1 VATNKTV
8 SYTIKLPPKG
18 FKHKKKQGVLH
29 VLNWLK
35 RIVLAA
41 IGLLIIAVM
50 AIYFT
55 LRQSLP
61 ALDGDRI
68 VNQVQQPATLSR
80 DALGQAIIQADSR
93 KEAMYLLGFAHGQD
107 RFFQMDLQRRVAAGE
122 LSEWLGSMALDVD
135 KTGRFH
141 EFRRR
146 ANTIYAQLPQAQK
159 DILLAYTEG
168 VNQAVEEQS
177 ARPFEYILTNF
188 EQAPWSPEDSILV
201 ILSMYLD
208 LQSGN
213 VNRDLTLTEIKH
225 QFGQPMVDFILQ
237 PSQYQAAL
245 DNSQLS
251 GDVEIPLFKARPAT
265 VSNKTA
271 EMAFRT
277 EIGSNNWIVGG
288 ALTETG
294 DALLASDMH
303 LGMRVP
309 IIWYRAQLNYAVDQY
324 DVSLT
329 GVTLPGVPGV
339 IAGTNGHIAWGF
351 TNAYVDTA
359 DWVLIDRSEVT
370 AVEETIN
377 VKGEPETYKRL
388 TSEYGPVRQ
397 LGTRFY
403 ALKWTA
409 QEPYAVN
416 LMLNQLD
423 TKLSV
428 LEAIPVVR
436 KLGIPVQNIAL
447 GDTAGNIAWMPAG
460 AVPARKV
467 PHNTAITPEQLD
479 GLWNI
484 DEMDLP
490 VVMNPSSHR
499 IWTANSRVIGTD
511 DLARFGDGGY
521 AIGARAQ
528 QIRDRLFD
536 YEQFDEQRF
545 YQIQLDNEARF
556 LQPWHALLRQ
566 LLKRNSGYFAADIEA
581 LDNWQNCACAKS
593 VGYTLVKHFR
603 RQVINTTFAPLSEA
617 LKPKHLSLRY
627 VSSNLEPAIW
637 QLIRSENSQWLPEGQ
652 NNWQSYML
660 SQYEQARQ
668 QLLDKHGASKD
679 LSTLAW
685 GKVNKQAITHPFAG
699 QIPVFGKAL
708 NMPEIPGYGDTFMP
722 AVQARSF
729 GASQRLFVRPGQ
741 LDKAV
746 LTIPGGQSGHPL
758 SAFYKAGFDDYAKHR
773 MTPLLPGKP
782 LHTLTFM
789 PE

>member
-1 VATNKTV
+1 M
-8 SYTIKLPPKG
+8 
-18 FKHKKKQGVLH
+18 
-29 VLNWLK
+29 LNWLK
-35 RIVLAA
+35 WLGLGALGLAIV
-41 IGLLIIAVM
+41 AVM
-50 AIYFT
+50 AVYFT

-68 VNQVQQPATLSR
+68 VSQVEQPATLSR
-80 DALGQAIIQADSR
+80 DALGQAIIHAASR
-93 KEAMYLLGFAHGQD
+93 QEAMYLLGFAHGQD

-122 LSEWLGSMALDVD
+122 LSEWLGKMALEVD

-146 ANTIYAQLPQAQK
+146 AETIFTQLPQAQK
-159 DILLAYTEG
+159 DILIAYSEG
-168 VNQAVEEQS
+168 VNQAIHEQA

-188 EQAPWSPEDSILV
+188 EQAPWTPADSILV

-208 LQSGN
+208 LQSGA

-245 DNSQLS
+245 DNSRLS
-251 GDVEIPLFKARPAT
+251 NDVEIPPLL
-265 VSNKTA
+265 NKHSTNTNPVD
-271 EMAFRT
+271 MAFRPD
-277 EIGSNNWIVGG
+277 IGSNNWVVGG
-288 ALTETG
+288 ALTPTG

-303 LGMRVP
+303 LSMRVP
-309 IIWYRAQLNYAVDQY
+309 IIWYRAQLNYTVEQY

-329 GVTLPGVPGV
+329 GVSLPGVPGM

-351 TNAYVDTA
+351 TNGYIDTA
-359 DWVLIDRSEVT
+359 DWVQIDRSEVS
-370 AVEETIN
+370 AVDETIN
-377 VKGEPETYKRL
+377 VKGQPEHYQRL
-388 TSEYGPVRQ
+388 TSQYGPVRQ

-416 LMLNQLD
+416 LMLNYLD
-423 TKLSV
+423 TKLTV

-436 KLGIPVQNIAL
+436 KLGMPVQNIAL
-447 GDTAGNIAWMPAG
+447 GDSAGNIAWMLAG
-460 AVPARKV
+460 TVPGRKT
-467 PHNTAITPEQLD
+467 PHNTAITPSQLD
-479 GLWNI
+479 DLWNI

-490 VVMNPSSHR
+490 VVMNPSSNR
-499 IWTANSRVIGTD
+499 IWSANSRVMGSD
-511 DLARFGDGGY
+511 KASRFGDGGY
-521 AIGARAQ
+521 ALGARAQ

-536 YEQFDEQRF
+536 YEQFDEGRF

-556 LQPWHALLRQ
+556 MQPWHALLRQ
-566 LLKRNSGYFAADIEA
+566 LLNRNSGHFSEDISA
-581 LDNWQNCACAKS
+581 LDNWQNCACAES
-593 VGYTLVKHFR
+593 IGYTLVKHFR
-603 RQVINTTFAPLSEA
+603 RQVVNTTFAPINEA
-617 LKPKHLSLRY
+617 LAPKHLSLRS

-637 QLIRSENSQWLPEGQ
+637 QLISSENTQWLPNGEQ
-652 NNWQSYML
+652 DWQSYL
-660 SQYEQARQ
+660 LGQYEQAKQ
-668 QLLDKHGASKD
+668 QLLDKYGPSED

-685 GKVNKQAITHPFAG
+685 GNVNKQAITHPFAG
-699 QIPVFGKAL
+699 QIPIIGKAL

-722 AVQARSF
+722 AVQGRTF
-729 GASQRLFVRPGQ
+729 GASQRLFVRPGH

-746 LTIPGGQSGHPL
+746 LTIPGGQAGHPL
-758 SAFYKAGFDDYAKHR
+758 SPFYKAGFDDYAEHR

>member
-1 VATNKTV
+1 M
-8 SYTIKLPPKG
+8 
-18 FKHKKKQGVLH
+18 
-29 VLNWLK
+29 LNWLK
-35 RIVLAA
+35 RIGLAV

-50 AIYFT
+50 AVYFT

-61 ALDGDRI
+61 ALDGDRL
-68 VNQVQQPATLSR
+68 VNQVEQPATLSR
-80 DALGQAIIQADSR
+80 DALGQAIIQTASR

-107 RFFQMDLQRRVAAGE
+107 RFFQMDLQRRVAGGE
-122 LSEWLGSMALDVD
+122 LSEWLGKMALDVD

-146 ANTIYAQLPQAQK
+146 AENIFATLPEAQK
-159 DILLAYTEG
+159 DILVAYSEG
-168 VNQAVEEQS
+168 VNQAIAEQS

-188 EQAPWSPEDSILV
+188 EQAPWTPQDSILV
-201 ILSMYLD
+201 IFSMYLD
-208 LQSGN
+208 LQSNN
-213 VNRDLTLTEIKH
+213 VNRDLTLSEIQH
-225 QFGQPMVDFILQ
+225 QYGQTMVDFIVQ

-245 DNSQLS
+245 DNSRLATE
-251 GDVEIPLFKARPAT
+251 VEIPLLKERPAEI
-265 VSNKTA
+265 SDITA
-271 EMAFRT
+271 DMAFRT
-277 EIGSNNWIVGG
+277 ETGSNNWIVGG

-303 LGMRVP
+303 LSMRVP
-309 IIWYRAQLNYAVDQY
+309 IIWYRAQLNYTEQQY

-370 AVEETIN
+370 AVDETIS
-377 VKGEPETYKRL
+377 VKGEPEHYKRL
-388 TSEYGPVRQ
+388 TSQYGPVRQ

-403 ALKWTA
+403 ALKWAA

-416 LMLNQLD
+416 LMLNELD

-436 KLGIPVQNIAL
+436 KIGIPVQNIAL
-447 GDTAGNIAWMPAG
+447 GDAAGNIAWMPAG
-460 AVPARKV
+460 AVPGRKV
-467 PHNTAITPEQLD
+467 PHNTAITPAQLD
-479 GLWNI
+479 GLWSS

-490 VVMNPSSHR
+490 VVMNPTSHR
-499 IWTANSRVIGTD
+499 IWTANARVMGSD
-511 DLARFGDGGY
+511 DYLRFGDGGY
-521 AIGARAQ
+521 ALGARAQ

-536 YEQFDEQRF
+536 YQQFDEARF

-566 LLKRNSGYFAADIEA
+566 LLKRNSGHFAADINA
-581 LDNWQNCACAKS
+581 LDTWQNCACADS
-593 VGYTLVKHFR
+593 VGYTLVKYFR
-603 RQVINTTFAPLSEA
+603 RQVLNATFAPINEA
-617 LKPKHLSLRY
+617 LKPKHLSLRSL
-627 VSSNLEPAIW
+627 SSNLEPAIW
-637 QLIRSENSQWLPEGQ
+637 QLIRSESTQWLPQGE
-652 NNWQSYML
+652 NDWQGYL
-660 SQYEQARQ
+660 LGQYEQARQ
-668 QLLDKHGASKD
+668 HLLDQHSASDD

-685 GKVNKQAITHPFAG
+685 GKVNQQAIRHPFAG
-699 QIPVFGKAL
+699 QIPVIGKAL

-722 AVQARSF
+722 AVQGRSF

-746 LTIPGGQSGHPL
+746 LTLPGGQSGHPL